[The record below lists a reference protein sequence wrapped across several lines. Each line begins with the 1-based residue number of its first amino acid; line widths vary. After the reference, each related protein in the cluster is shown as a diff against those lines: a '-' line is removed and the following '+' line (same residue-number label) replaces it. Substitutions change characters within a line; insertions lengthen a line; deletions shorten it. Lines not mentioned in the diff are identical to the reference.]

1 MIKQNLVSRFIFEYR
16 RFRDVLE
23 LFKGEN
29 SNIRFF
35 MSMSM
40 CIFIRNRQKMGVA
53 GAANFRSSWNLKF
66 FLVLSWPIEQ
76 LINID
81 S

>member
-1 MIKQNLVSRFIFEYR
+1 MIKRNLVSRFIFEYR

-35 MSMSM
+35 MSM
-40 CIFIRNRQKMGVA
+40 CIRNRQKMGVA
-53 GAANFRSSWNLKF
+53 GAANFRSSWNLTF